1 MIGRIELGFFLHG
14 GFLRPVLQCVF
25 KKIPISPTLAVLR
38 SLWNVVPSSGLRKF
52 RHGISIVVVTLDA
65 QRDKLDRRSS
75 TKLTVPATVDGEFF
89 VDLCLQHD
97 SLAWIHLFNGS
108 AVSAI
113 SAVRLLLVRRV
124 FMFACSL
131 AKSEI
136 NK

>member
-1 MIGRIELGFFLHG
+1 MYRNDWTNRAGFFSAWRL
-14 GFLRPVLQCVF
+14 PSSYPTVCF

-108 AVSAI
+108 AVSAH
-113 SAVRLLLVRRV
+113 
-124 FMFACSL
+124 
-131 AKSEI
+131 
-136 NK
+136 